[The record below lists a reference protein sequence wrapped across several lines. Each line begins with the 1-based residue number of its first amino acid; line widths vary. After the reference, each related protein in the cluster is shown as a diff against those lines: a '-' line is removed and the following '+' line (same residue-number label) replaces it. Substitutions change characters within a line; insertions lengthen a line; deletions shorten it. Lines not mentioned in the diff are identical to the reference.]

1 MSRKFGEIAF
11 TPEVKAAQAER
22 GSRQTYEKY
31 IANGPANDAIAPKVA
46 DFIAQLDGF
55 YFGTV
60 GSNGYPYIQFRG
72 GSPGFLKVLN
82 EKTLGFA
89 DFSGNVQYITI
100 GNLSGNDKAFLFLMD
115 YRHRKRIKIWG
126 RAEFIE
132 GESEWTERLRVPGYS
147 AVIERSILFH
157 VEAISEN
164 CPQHIPIRYSETEV
178 EAMIAPLRD
187 RIAELEHE
195 LERKLEH
202 ELERKLEHELEH

>member
-60 GSNGYPYIQFRG
+60 SSNGYPYIQFRG
-72 GSPGFLKVLN
+72 GSPGFLKVLD

-132 GESEWTERLRVPGYS
+132 GESEWTERLRVPGYP

-187 RIAELEHE
+187 RIAELEQ
-195 LERKLEH
+195 

>member
-1 MSRKFGEIAF
+1 MPRKFGEIAF
-11 TPEVKAAQAER
+11 TPEVKAAQEQR

-31 IANGPANDAIAPKVA
+31 IANGDANDTITAKIEE
-46 DFIAQLDGF
+46 FIAQLEGF

-72 GSPGFLKVLN
+72 GAPGFLKVLD

-89 DFSGNVQYITI
+89 DFSGNVQYVTV

-132 GESEWTERLRVPGYS
+132 GNSEWIERLRVPGYP
-147 AVIERSILFH
+147 AEIERAILFH
-157 VEAISEN
+157 VEATSEN

-178 EAMIAPLRD
+178 DAMMAPLRD
-187 RIAELEHE
+187 RIA
-195 LERKLEH
+195 KLEQQ
-202 ELERKLEHELEH
+202 LRDRAS

>member
-11 TPEVKAAQAER
+11 TPEVKAVQAER

-72 GSPGFLKVLN
+72 GSPGFLKVLD

-132 GESEWTERLRVPGYS
+132 GESEWTERLRVPGYP
-147 AVIERSILFH
+147 AAIERSILFH

-164 CPQHIPIRYSETEV
+164 CPQHIPIRYSEIEV

-202 ELERKLEHELEH
+202 ELEH

>member
-1 MSRKFGEIAF
+1 MPRKFGEIAF
-11 TPEVKAAQAER
+11 TPEVKAAQEQR

-31 IANGPANDAIAPKVA
+31 IANGDANDTITAKIEE
-46 DFIAQLDGF
+46 FIAQLEGF

-72 GSPGFLKVLN
+72 GAPGFLKVLD

-89 DFSGNVQYITI
+89 DFSGNVQYITV

-132 GESEWTERLRVPGYS
+132 GDSEWIERLRVPGYPTQ
-147 AVIERSILFH
+147 IERAILFH
-157 VEAISEN
+157 VEATSEN

-178 EAMIAPLRD
+178 DAMMAPLRD
-187 RIAELEHE
+187 RIAELEQQ
-195 LERKLEH
+195 LCDRAT
-202 ELERKLEHELEH
+202 